1 MLSSGDLS
9 SDAHGDDPPLALRV
23 PARACVQAP
32 HFPGFAAGWRKN
44 ADMTSEQDPRAR
56 QHLPERELDPSQE
69 QARSQT
75 LMQRAGMDRE
85 HIVDRI
91 TDVNDGIIS
100 TAGIVEGFSGAG
112 LGGTTIVVAAAS
124 ALIAGSIA
132 IASGKYAEVAAEHE
146 LRAAM
151 LDEVTRVQ
159 QLTRQEEVE
168 ELTEIYQDKGL
179 SSGLATQ
186 VAEELTG
193 AGDQSR
199 LTPAQQAI
207 PEEMVRPMVAA
218 LGSGGAFV
226 FGSALPLGIVW
237 ILPFTLEGLITYVA
251 VLLALTVSA
260 VVLTKIGRSSLWH
273 NVRRSLMVG
282 LLTMSTAWIAGHVFT

>member
-1 MLSSGDLS
+1 MIRRSPC
-9 SDAHGDDPPLALRV
+9 ACLRV

-32 HFPGFAAGWRKN
+32 HFHGFAAGWRKN

-132 IASGKYAEVAAEHE
+132 IASGKG
-146 LRAAM
+146 
-151 LDEVTRVQ
+151 RV
-159 QLTRQEEVE
+159 
-168 ELTEIYQDKGL
+168 
-179 SSGLATQ
+179 SG
-186 VAEELTG
+186 
-193 AGDQSR
+193 
-199 LTPAQQAI
+199 I
-207 PEEMVRPMVAA
+207 
-218 LGSGGAFV
+218 
-226 FGSALPLGIVW
+226 I
-237 ILPFTLEGLITYVA
+237 
-251 VLLALTVSA
+251 
-260 VVLTKIGRSSLWH
+260 
-273 NVRRSLMVG
+273 G
-282 LLTMSTAWIAGHVFT
+282 LLLCILAIGIGSLRLMLGGGIL